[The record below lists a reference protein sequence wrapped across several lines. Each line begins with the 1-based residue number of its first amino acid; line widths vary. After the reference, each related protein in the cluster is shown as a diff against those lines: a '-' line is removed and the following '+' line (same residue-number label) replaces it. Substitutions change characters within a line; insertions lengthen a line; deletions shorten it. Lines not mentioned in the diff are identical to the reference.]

1 MTTEAL
7 LVELPIQV
15 SRFESEQYSRLF
27 ILLFLYT
34 ETTEIKGVRRGVTK
48 RSRNYFLKKMP
59 KKDLPDF
66 RVGVAAREVA
76 KAKKV
81 GLLKTE
87 PLANIVHAI
96 AA

>member
-1 MTTEAL
+1 MVEQKIKFSRML
-7 LVELPIQV
+7 LLKQLQRREVYCIYIFLSL
-15 SRFESEQYSRLF
+15 SRKTGFSCSWQ
-27 ILLFLYT
+27 
-34 ETTEIKGVRRGVTK
+34 
-48 RSRNYFLKKMP
+48 

>member
-1 MTTEAL
+1 
-7 LVELPIQV
+7 
-15 SRFESEQYSRLF
+15 
-27 ILLFLYT
+27 
-34 ETTEIKGVRRGVTK
+34 
-48 RSRNYFLKKMP
+48 MP